1 MRITEPYICVI
12 LNTQN
17 IRKMNL
23 KQSILLGLSVLSIV
37 SAALLPV
44 SVFGTPFLI
53 IVSLASLYC
62 ADKAK
67 NQD

>member
-1 MRITEPYICVI
+1 M
-12 LNTQN
+12 
-17 IRKMNL
+17 
-23 KQSILLGLSVLSIV
+23 KQSILLGLSTISIV

-44 SVFGTPFLI
+44 SIFGTPFLI

-67 NQD
+67 ND